1 MGELTQ
7 AESRLLRKYVRDTKY
22 KPVILTV
29 GETDISIP
37 ITIFSVRSD
46 CYVINVNLGDDYALC
61 TLAKQMN
68 WNLISINGRVT
79 GSGTISDAFP
89 AFLWFDLVFVNEKPE
104 NTLDNLKW
112 FHHKHV
118 DGMFL
123 FKDYSLPSNKQI
135 LDDYM
140 KQSNLRIRGLAD
152 NLVAFR

>member
-1 MGELTQ
+1 MELTQ
-7 AESRLLRKYVRDTKY
+7 SESKLLRQYVRNTKY

-37 ITIFSVRSD
+37 INIFSERKD

-61 TLAKQMN
+61 TLAKRMN
-68 WNLISINGRVT
+68 WNLISINGRVM
-79 GSGTISDAFP
+79 GSGVISDAFP
-89 AFLWFDLVFVNEKPE
+89 QFLWFDLVFVNEKPE
-104 NTLDNLKW
+104 NTLENLKW

-123 FKDYSLPSNKQI
+123 FKDYLLPHNKQI

-140 KQSNLRIRGLAD
+140 EHSNLRIRGQAD
-152 NLVAFR
+152 NLIAFR